1 MLPPIFKKSV
11 KYLKIWINKK
21 IDYEDLSYQIKSAYK
36 KLNKT
41 KFEIFKGLSE
51 KIHKVTLQ
59 EEFFCDAITCYFI
72 QSCEVFDAISK

>member
-36 KLNKT
+36 KLNKPNKT

-59 EEFFCDAITCYFI
+59 EEFFL
-72 QSCEVFDAISK
+72 